1 MRRYSIRSSNG
12 NLALPLILIVLCLV
26 SAIGWQ
32 WKLLQLDALTLHL
45 VNLDEIKN
53 RTADIKLGQTL
64 DSWIATGSPTPG
76 TIAPLSY
83 PGWTAIRLTED
94 APSGSPPVARAMII
108 RNRREFRQLPRW
120 AALLH
125 SSDTTLINCPTIGDS
140 LISQPF
146 TNRNHCDFADYHLLG
161 NSVVAGNLRANQLTV
176 ELLQDNL
183 RIVILG
189 KLEVEHLSLVE
200 STVESTD
207 DTPVKEIEI
216 ITIGAISIGE
226 ISTNSSAKNP
236 LMLRIFAARGA
247 ILLSEPTASVRCA
260 SAAALRMSL
269 ESDIAIQVGNDRLSG
284 PFVGCPRT
292 YPAAFWKRLKIVGYQ

>member
-1 MRRYSIRSSNG
+1 MQRYSIRSSNG

-45 VNLDEIKN
+45 VNLGEIKN

-76 TIAPLSY
+76 TIAPLTY

-94 APSGSPPVARAMII
+94 APSGSPPLARAMII
-108 RNRREFRQLPRW
+108 RNRREFRPLPRW
-120 AALLH
+120 AALLN
-125 SSDTTLINCPTIGDS
+125 SSDTTLINCPTTGDS
-140 LISQPF
+140 PISQPF
-146 TNRNHCDFADYHLLG
+146 TNRNHCDFADYQLLG
-161 NSVVAGNLRANQLTV
+161 NSIVAGNLRANQLTV
-176 ELLQDNL
+176 ELLQDSL
-183 RIVILG
+183 RIVVLG

-200 STVESTD
+200 LTD
-207 DTPVKEIEI
+207 DAPVKEIEI

-226 ISTNSSAKNP
+226 ISINSSAKNP

-247 ILLSEPTASVRCA
+247 ILLSEPTTSVRCA

-284 PFVGCPRT
+284 PVVGCPRT
-292 YPAAFWKRLKIVGYQ
+292 YPAAFWKRLRIVGYQ